1 MISLGTE
8 TFIVNIRPI
17 VFAVLIFFQP
27 AIFLGLYNTDK
38 KLYLQNWP
46 ADERSVCNSW
56 RCCLLD
62 SRIIAV

>member
-38 KLYLQNWP
+38 KLYLQN
-46 ADERSVCNSW
+46 
-56 RCCLLD
+56 
-62 SRIIAV
+62 